1 MIRRIGVRRLLPLL
15 FTLLH
20 AAILLYAWQQRQERF
35 SSLDGDSYY
44 RQASYQ
50 ENSVKF
56 ELEPKPLTRAK
67 KLATLLN
74 LPALVLAIPIAIA
87 FHANDVGL
95 LGAAVPFV
103 PILWYLIGRWLDGIL
118 GYVERSHVVP
128 RVWSGLF
135 AVVSTGL
142 LTVSVLTVT
151 PLNHHRTTDT
161 YWVGTALALWLGLFL
176 AVCLSSFYRRPSN

>member
-1 MIRRIGVRRLLPLL
+1 MLP
-15 FTLLH
+15 FCFMH
-20 AAILLYAWQQRQERF
+20 GNNGRNV
-35 SSLDGDSYY
+35 SPSLDGDSYY

-56 ELEPKPLTRAK
+56 ELEPKPLTRAQ

-74 LPALVLAIPIAIA
+74 LPALVLAIPIATA

-151 PLNHHRTTDT
+151 PLNHHEQLTPT
-161 YWVGTALALWLGLFL
+161 GLELLW
-176 AVCLSSFYRRPSN
+176 R